1 MAEHAA
7 RIRHAVERGEF
18 REAAS
23 LWEEWSAI
31 LAQSMSQHVLDPAE
45 WERAKEL
52 YHWSRTVIICE
63 RTHLLHRLNT
73 LHAAGAYAAANPVRN
88 SNLIRSSF

>member
-7 RIRHAVERGEF
+7 RIRQAVERGEF

-23 LWEEWSAI
+23 LWEDWSAV
-31 LAQSMSQHVLDPAE
+31 LAQSMSEQTLDPAQ

-52 YHWSRTVIICE
+52 YHWSRTVMVCE

-73 LHAAGAYAAANPVRN
+73 LHAAGAYAAPNSVRK
-88 SNLIRSSF
+88 SSLIRSSF